1 MGKLDALFLDTFH
14 EDIDE
19 AITEAHRRKSGSEVT
34 ITSVEPSPYG
44 GWRVR
49 SIPAEFAVDLMSD
62 SLSFNNS
69 FTRRVY
75 G

>member
-14 EDIDE
+14 EDLDE
-19 AITEAHRRKSGSEVT
+19 AIKEAHRRKSGSEVT
-34 ITSVEPSPYG
+34 ITSVEASPYG